1 MLNKL
6 GKNWEEC
13 SSSFLAPK
21 YSGLNKHFV
30 RLPELGVVI
39 KPSLAALP
47 LYSNNPPLINLA

>member
-1 MLNKL
+1 MGKL
-6 GKNWEEC
+6 GRVFFPP
-13 SSSFLAPK
+13 FLAPK

-47 LYSNNPPLINLA
+47 LYSHNPPLINLA

>member
-1 MLNKL
+1 MLTNLEKI
-6 GKNWEEC
+6 GK
-13 SSSFLAPK
+13 SVLPSFLAPE

-47 LYSNNPPLINLA
+47 L

>member
-39 KPSLAALP
+39 KPSVGGSP
-47 LYSNNPPLINLA
+47 LF